1 MHLLVLEFSCEFI
14 LGLFKLLSGG
24 DVFINDIF
32 HLPLQ
37 QLQFCIQL
45 DKMET
50 YY

>member
-1 MHLLVLEFSCEFI
+1 MYLLVLEFSCEFI
-14 LGLFKLLSGG
+14 LGLFQLLSGY

-45 DKMET
+45 NKT
-50 YY
+50 GNYY